1 MRPDDESDDKRDDK
15 RDEKSDVSPTPKT
28 LPIGPGSDLLLL
40 LHALVL
46 RDRAPAGFRGTIAV
60 GVEEGGHQTW
70 WCLHAGD
77 QVRAE
82 LGSAPPSGADV
93 ELLLGA
99 GEALTALV
107 SGAIDQEYGHVRFRG
122 NRRLFERFVERYV
135 IQQNV
140 VGLRA
145 GQKKTWH

>member
-1 MRPDDESDDKRDDK
+1 MRPDEKS
-15 RDEKSDVSPTPKT
+15 DEKSDVSQRMKSV
-28 LPIGPGSDLLLL
+28 PIGRGSDLLLL
-40 LHALVL
+40 LHAMVL
-46 RDRAPAGFRGTIAV
+46 RDRAPAGFRGVIAV
-60 GVEEGGHQTW
+60 GVEEDGHQTW

-82 LGSAPPSGADV
+82 LGAAPPSGADV

-99 GEALTALV
+99 GEALTALA
-107 SGAIDQEYGHVRFRG
+107 SGEIDQEHGHVRFRG